1 MVDLLKKVSF
11 HVILRALVQKLI
23 FQVGAGGHF
32 GFEPLEKN
40 AGIFGRDMVAKFFSK
55 GSIEAKSMVKPY

>member
-1 MVDLLKKVSF
+1 MPKKVSF
-11 HVILRALVQKLI
+11 HVIQQLI
-23 FQVGAGGHF
+23 FQVGAGDHF

>member
-32 GFEPLEKN
+32 GFEPLEKKN
-40 AGIFGRDMVAKFFSK
+40 AGIFRRDMVAKFFLK
-55 GSIEAKSMVKPY
+55 GP

>member
-1 MVDLLKKVSF
+1 MDIFHIVLFENCFILKLFKGLCFSPNDLSF

-32 GFEPLEKN
+32 RFEPLEKN
-40 AGIFGRDMVAKFFSK
+40 AGIFWR
-55 GSIEAKSMVKPY
+55 

>member
-1 MVDLLKKVSF
+1 MVNLLKKVSF

-23 FQVGAGGHF
+23 IQVGAGGHF

-40 AGIFGRDMVAKFFSK
+40 AGIFWEGHGRKIFF
-55 GSIEAKSMVKPY
+55 